1 MLVACVVVF
10 VFGWNA
16 CRWVA
21 MGGCPHAAVVA
32 GPFSGFFPFLCWLVV
47 GALLGVWDDTWLLF
61 LSWYATG
68 CRTWVADCCLV
79 VGWLCV
85 GVV

>member
-47 GALLGVWDDTWLLF
+47 GALLGVWDDTRVVVPVVQV
-61 LSWYATG
+61 AAC
-68 CRTWVADCCLV
+68 CRRAAVWWFVL
-79 VGWLCV
+79 WCV